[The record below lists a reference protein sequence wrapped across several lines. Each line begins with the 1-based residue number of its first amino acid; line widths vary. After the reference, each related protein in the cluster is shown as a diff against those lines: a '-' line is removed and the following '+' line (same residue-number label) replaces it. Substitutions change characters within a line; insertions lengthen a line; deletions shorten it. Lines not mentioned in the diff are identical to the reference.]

1 MDFENVDI
9 RSILHPPYFVPEN
22 RNIDRLFKELQSTK
36 KHIAV
41 LVDEYGGFSGIVS
54 IEDLIEEVM
63 GNIDDE
69 YDEDEPSIEEMDNDT
84 FMISGMLSINDF
96 NNYFDTDIKS
106 ENYDTMSGFIIEILE
121 RIPSNTD
128 EQEIEYENLI
138 FKIEEVKEK
147 RISKIKLYI
156 QKDDEILAVL

>member
-1 MDFENVDI
+1 
-9 RSILHPPYFVPEN
+9 LHPPYFVPEN

>member
-1 MDFENVDI
+1 
-9 RSILHPPYFVPEN
+9 
-22 RNIDRLFKELQSTK
+22 
-36 KHIAV
+36 
-41 LVDEYGGFSGIVS
+41 
-54 IEDLIEEVM
+54 
-63 GNIDDE
+63 
-69 YDEDEPSIEEMDNDT
+69 
-84 FMISGMLSINDF
+84 
-96 NNYFDTDIKS
+96 
-106 ENYDTMSGFIIEILE
+106 MSGFIIEILE